1 VTITLR
7 PVTEADRDFLTT
19 LYASTREEE
28 LRAVPWSAEQRAAFL
43 RQQFDAQD
51 LHYREHYPGATLDV
65 ICDDGAPI
73 GRFYVYR
80 TQSEVRL
87 MDIILAPEHC
97 GRGIG
102 SRLLEGLFAE
112 AARAGQKVTLHVVPW
127 SRSRG
132 LYERLGFRVVEQ
144 RGAYLF
150 MERPAPEL
158 TA

>member
-1 VTITLR
+1 MAITLR
-7 PVTEADRDFLTT
+7 PATEADRDFLLA

-28 LRAVPWSAEQRAAFL
+28 LRVVPWSEEERAAFL

-65 ICDDGAPI
+65 ICDDGVPI

-80 TQSEVRL
+80 GGSELRL
-87 MDIILAPEHC
+87 MDIALAVPAC

-102 SRLLEGLFAE
+102 TRLLEELLAE
-112 AARAGQKVTLHVVPW
+112 AALARKPVTLHVLPW

-132 LYERLGFRVVEQ
+132 LYERLGFRPVEQ

-150 MERPAPEL
+150 MERPAPG
-158 TA
+158 AA

>member
-1 VTITLR
+1 MAITLR
-7 PVTEADRDFLTT
+7 PVAESDRDFLLT

-28 LRAVPWSAEQRAAFL
+28 LRAVPWSAEERSAFL

-65 ICDDGAPI
+65 VCDDGVPI

-80 TQSEVRL
+80 TASEVRL
-87 MDIILAPEHC
+87 MDIGLVPEHC

-102 SRLLEGLFAE
+102 SRLLEELLAE
-112 AARAGQKVTLHVVPW
+112 AGRVEKKVTLHVLPW
-127 SRSRG
+127 SRSMG
-132 LYERLGFRVVEQ
+132 LYQRLGFRGVEQ

-150 MERPAPEL
+150 MERPAP
-158 TA
+158 